1 MKTGLPKCL
10 LFTISMIHRCC
21 DKDIKESFI
30 DFIQSKFIDL
40 KKRRGTV
47 IATIVCLFHS
57 AQLLLSHLIETTLWR
72 FTMIKNYLR
81 TAIRHFRRNKIYT
94 GINVLGLSV
103 ALACALLIFLF
114 IQDELSYDKFHENAE
129 TIYSVIEKDH
139 YFNFHY
145 RHVPTAVGPGMERF
159 FPEVVRS
166 ARIFRQRAVV
176 KYEDRMF
183 NEEIRLVDP
192 EFFTMFSF
200 PVIRGNVSVLE
211 SDDAVILTPSSA
223 VKYFGAEDP
232 IDKTLTCSFG
242 SYTKDFVVTAL
253 TADVPS
259 NSTIEFDFLIHSNN
273 YIQVAQRGPDAL
285 TSWTWPRCNA
295 YIQLTEDATA
305 ESLLERLP
313 LFVRQNFKQV
323 EEERR
328 TRGTWIEEG
337 PTVEYWLQNMEDIY
351 LNSGL
356 ISGNPFSDA
365 QKSIILGGIG
375 LLILIIACINF
386 TNLSV
391 GRASTRAKEI
401 AVRKVTGAGKK
412 NLIIQFWTES
422 VVIVLLSMMLGFILV
437 GFLLPQLNSI
447 AMKKL
452 TLGQFF
458 NITNVLLF
466 IVFGF
471 VLGIAAGCFP
481 ALIMARFRP
490 VEIIKGKF
498 RIGGRNNLTKILI
511 VFQFVVSI
519 LLLIATFTMGR
530 QIRFIDTKDLGFDRE
545 GIVTINTMERDYET
559 TSRIANYFK
568 QKADSRPDIQS
579 VSGCVFPFSTTGGEG
594 TTEINGITSHFL
606 FSDVYYNYAETMGMR
621 LVAGRD
627 FSEAFPTDVDAIVV
641 NEEFVKQFEI
651 ENPIGF
657 QVDDSPPNTIIG
669 VVENYNYTSIR
680 EPVEP
685 VIHMLTRR
693 FGPHTLLIRI
703 STADIPKTI
712 SALED
717 IWKDIQPNK
726 PFNYSFFDEDIRKR
740 YKDEQ
745 RWNSILRYASVLAIL
760 ITCLGL
766 VGITALTTS
775 RRVKEIGVRKIL
787 GATASQI
794 TGMLIRNFLL
804 LVTISVMI
812 AWPLGYYAMHRWLQ
826 GYAYRTTIGWSTF
839 LISGVLAFV
848 IAVLTIGYQ
857 TVKAAAANPVNSLR
871 DE

>member
-1 MKTGLPKCL
+1 
-10 LFTISMIHRCC
+10 
-21 DKDIKESFI
+21 
-30 DFIQSKFIDL
+30 
-40 KKRRGTV
+40 
-47 IATIVCLFHS
+47 
-57 AQLLLSHLIETTLWR
+57 
-72 FTMIKNYLR
+72 MIKNYLK
-81 TAIRHFRRNKIYT
+81 TAIRHFQRNKIYT
-94 GINVLGLSV
+94 IINILGLSV

-129 TIYSVIEKDH
+129 TIYSVIERDH

-145 RHVPTAVGPGMERF
+145 RHVPTAVGPAMKQF

-166 ARIFRQRAVV
+166 VRIFRQRTVV

-183 NEEIRLVDP
+183 NENIYLVDP
-192 EFFTMFSF
+192 EFFSMFSF
-200 PVIRGNVSVLE
+200 PVIRGNASAHESEDAIVLT
-211 SDDAVILTPSSA
+211 SSSA
-223 VKYFGAEDP
+223 ARYFGAEDP
-232 IDKTLTCSFG
+232 IGKTLTCTFG
-242 SYTKDFVVTAL
+242 SYTKDFIVTGL
-253 TADVPS
+253 TEGFPP

-295 YIQLTEDATA
+295 YIQLAEGVTA
-305 ESLLERLP
+305 ESLLERFP
-313 LFVRQNFKQV
+313 LFVRQNFEQV

-328 TRGTWIEEG
+328 TRGTWMEEG
-337 PTVEYWLQNMEDIY
+337 PTVEYWLQNMKDIY
-351 LNSGL
+351 LDSRL

-365 QKSIILGGIG
+365 HKSVILGAIG
-375 LLILIIACINF
+375 LLILVIACINF

-422 VVIVLLSMMLGFILV
+422 VAIVLMSLMLGFILA
-437 GFLLPQLNSI
+437 GSLLPQLNSV
-447 AMKKL
+447 AMKNL

-458 NITNVLLF
+458 NVTNVLLF

-481 ALIMARFRP
+481 GLIMSRFRP

-530 QIRFIDTKDLGFDRE
+530 QIRFIDTKDLGFDKE

-568 QKADSRPDIQS
+568 QKAGSRPDIQS

-606 FSDVYYNYAETMGMR
+606 FSDVYYNYAETMGMH

-627 FSEAFPTDVDAIVV
+627 FSEAFPTDIDAIVV

-657 QVDDSPPNTIIG
+657 QIDDSPPNTIIG

-693 FGPHTLLIRI
+693 FGPRTLLIRI
-703 STADIPKTI
+703 STSDISKTI
-712 SALED
+712 TALEG

-766 VGITALTTS
+766 IGITALTTS
-775 RRVKEIGVRKIL
+775 RRVKEIGIRKVL
-787 GATASQI
+787 GATSSQI
-794 TGMLIRNFLL
+794 TRLLIRNFLI
-804 LVTISVMI
+804 LVVISVAI
-812 AWPLGYYAMHRWLQ
+812 AWPLGFYAMNRWLQ
-826 GYAYRTTIGWSTF
+826 SYAYRTTVGFGTF
-839 LISGVLAFV
+839 LFSGVLAF
-848 IAVLTIGYQ
+848 IITVLTVGYQ
-857 TVKAAAANPVNSLR
+857 TVKAAAADPVDSLR